1 MLTLKQTSVKKLF
14 LSVVFIFAFIGCF
27 AQPDGKVTIGNIDS
41 IDSKI
46 LHEKRKIWVHVPS
59 SDPGGI
65 YTKQRYPVVYLLD
78 GDAHFYS
85 VVGMIQ
91 QLSTVNGN
99 TICPDMIVVG
109 IPNTDRMRDLTPSN
123 DSLVAPTTGGG
134 EKLMEFMEKE
144 LMPYIEANYP
154 TQPYKMLIG
163 HSLGGLM
170 VMNAVINHTQMFNS
184 YICIDPSM
192 WYDKQKLLKAG
203 EKIIPK
209 MDFKG
214 ISLYLGIAN
223 TMEKGMDVKKVVAD
237 TASITQH
244 IRSILEMDKFI
255 RSQNPMGLQYAS
267 KYYENDNHGSVP
279 LITEYD
285 ALHFIFSKYKI
296 DLVMSDYMD
305 STVDLV
311 AKYVLHYK
319 EVSKLFGFTMKPP
332 EGDMN
337 GMAYQLLQMKQVKK
351 AGGIFKM
358 NVENYPESFNAYD
371 SYGDYFAA
379 IGDKSSA
386 IENFK
391 KALSLKENPESRTK
405 LNKLLE

>member
-1 MLTLKQTSVKKLF
+1 MKKLF
-14 LSVVFIFAFIGCF
+14 FIALLSFVCFYSFGQAENKVIIG
-27 AQPDGKVTIGNIDS
+27 TIDS
-41 IDSKI
+41 IESKI
-46 LHEKRKIWVHVPS
+46 LNEKRKIWVHVPN
-59 SDPGGI
+59 SDPASI
-65 YTKQRYPVVYLLD
+65 YTRQRYPVVYLLD

-123 DSLVAPTTGGG
+123 DSSAGPTTGGG
-134 EKLMEFMEKE
+134 EKLMAFMEKE
-144 LMPYIEANYP
+144 LIPYIDATYP

-163 HSLGGLM
+163 HSLGGLT
-170 VMNAVINHTQMFNS
+170 VMNAVINHTGMFNS

-192 WYDKQKLLKAG
+192 WYDKQKLLKAA
-203 EKIIPK
+203 EKLIPK

-223 TMEKGMDVKKVVAD
+223 TMEKGMDVSRVVND
-237 TASITQH
+237 TTSMTMH

-255 RSQNPMGLQYAS
+255 KNQNPSGLQYAS

-279 LITEYD
+279 LIAEYD

-296 DLVMSDYMD
+296 DLVMSDFMD
-305 STVDLV
+305 STVDL
-311 AKYVLHYK
+311 ASKYILHYK
-319 EVSKLFGFTMKPP
+319 EVSKTFGYTVKPS
-332 EGDMN
+332 EEDMN
-337 GMAYQLLQMKQVKK
+337 GMAYQLLQMKQFKK

-358 NVENYPESFNAYD
+358 NIDNYPESFNAYD
-371 SYGDYFAA
+371 SYGDYFAG
-379 IGDKSSA
+379 IGDKKNA
-386 IENFK
+386 IENYK
-391 KALSLKENPESRTK
+391 KALSLKENSESRKK